1 MGNRRSLTLLCTA
14 LLVSSNALGTEPAN
28 LQAGPWYITPTLEV
42 ETRYSDNYL
51 RAESDTTST
60 WILDTAPE
68 VQMWLQN
75 GESTYSGTLAL
86 RDYRYSETSKD
97 DFTDYKGNIDIHH
110 EFDAKNI
117 LEAFAEYYDGHEERG
132 TGLSEGD
139 VAQEIDEPVEVDM
152 VDYGVGYT
160 LGNKRGPARL
170 NFGFRFHER
179 EYKNF
184 REETQFRDY
193 QQDFWAVRGFY
204 SVGPKTDLVA
214 EVRYADT
221 EYETDRSFEPGGT
234 LNNQEYNY
242 LVGVEWEA
250 TAKTSGSIKLG
261 WFDREYD
268 SSERKEDD
276 GFSWEV
282 DAYYKPRSYSVFNLE
297 TKRFSQ
303 ETNGLGDSIDTE
315 QLALRW
321 THDWSFRGTTRLE
334 VVQANERYSG
344 SFRDDDLWFVEAR
357 YTRKM
362 RRWFDLSGG
371 YRYEERD
378 SGENTFS
385 YDQNVY
391 FLRLDLSL

>member
-1 MGNRRSLTLLCTA
+1 M
-14 LLVSSNALGTEPAN
+14 
-28 LQAGPWYITPTLEV
+28 QAGPVYITPTLEV
-42 ETRYSDNYL
+42 ETRYSDNDL

-60 WILDTAPE
+60 WILDTAPK

-75 GESTYSGTLAL
+75 GESTYSGTLQL
-86 RDYRYSETSKD
+86 RDYRYSETSDD
-97 DFTDYKGNIDIHH
+97 DFTDYQGNIDIHH
-110 EFDAKNI
+110 EFNAKNT
-117 LEAFAEYYDGHEERG
+117 LDAFAKFYDGHEERG

-139 VAQEIDEPVEVDM
+139 VAQEIDEPVEVETTE
-152 VDYGVGYT
+152 YGAGYT
-160 LGNKRGPARL
+160 LGNKSGPARL
-170 NFGFRFHER
+170 NAGYRFYER
-179 EYKNF
+179 DYQNF
-184 REETQFRDY
+184 REETQYRDY
-193 QQDFWAVRGFY
+193 EQDHWAVRGFY
-204 SVGPKTDLVA
+204 SVGPKTDLVVEA
-214 EVRYADT
+214 RYVDT
-221 EYETDRSFEPGGT
+221 EYETDRRLAPGGT
-234 LNNQEYNY
+234 FNNEEYNY
-242 LVGVEWEA
+242 FVGVEWEA
-250 TAKTSGSIKLG
+250 TAKTSGSVKLG

-268 SSERKEDD
+268 SSEREADD

-282 DAYYKPRSYSVFNLE
+282 DAYYTPRSYSEFNLE

-321 THDWSFRGTTRLE
+321 THDWSFRSNTRLE
-334 VVQANERYSG
+334 IAKANENYSG

-357 YTRKM
+357 YTRKL

-378 SGENTFS
+378 SGEDTFS